1 MEEEK
6 KYSPYEYD
14 EEEKQEDEEQADE
27 DKNPDGTPK
36 DPNAEDE
43 DPDKKTE
50 DEFAD
55 DAPVK
60 VKIDGKIVTMT
71 AKELSEGYMR
81 HSDYTRKT
89 QDLAEKMKD
98 ATPAEKKEVKEK
110 ANEIIDNPEKY
121 TEDDINTAKYLLK
134 VIKGTGIAKEFG
146 LLTREDLEAEKA
158 KEKQVAEFSTKLD
171 SAKTDVS
178 KMTVSYQENGKTV
191 KFTMPAWDEEAV
203 LNHMQETGIMNPKA
217 AYLNMHDAEYRN
229 FIIKQSKGDT
239 SYRSDK
245 GGKKVEPQEKV
256 VDTRTEEG
264 HRSFIAD
271 ELAKL
276 KDK

>member
-1 MEEEK
+1 MEVEK

-14 EEEKQEDEEQADE
+14 EEVQEDEEQPE
-27 DKNPDGTPK
+27 LNEDGTPK

-89 QDLAEKMKD
+89 QDLAEKMKN
-98 ATPAEKKEVKEK
+98 ATPAEKKEVETK
-110 ANEIIDNPEKY
+110 ANEIVENPEKF
-121 TEDDINTAKYLLK
+121 TDDDVNTAKYLLK

-146 LLTREDLEAEKA
+146 FLTREELDAEKA
-158 KEKQVAEFSTKLD
+158 KEKQVAEFSSNLD

-178 KMTVSYQENGKTV
+178 KMTVSYQDNGKTV
-191 KFTMPAWDEEAV
+191 KFSMPAWNEEEV
-203 LNHMQETGIMNPKA
+203 LNHMQETGIMNAKA
-217 AYLNMHDAEYRN
+217 AYLHMHDAEYRN

-256 VDTRTEEG
+256 VDLRTEEG
-264 HRSFIAD
+264 HRSFLAD
-271 ELAKL
+271 EIAKL
-276 KDK
+276 KDN

>member
-1 MEEEK
+1 MEVEK

-14 EEEKQEDEEQADE
+14 EEKQEDEEQPE
-27 DKNPDGTPK
+27 LNEDGTPK

-89 QDLAEKMKD
+89 QDLAEKMKN
-98 ATPAEKKEVKEK
+98 ATPAEKKEVETK
-110 ANEIIDNPEKY
+110 ANEIVDNPEKF
-121 TEDDINTAKYLLK
+121 TDDDVNTAKYLLK

-146 LLTREDLEAEKA
+146 LLTREELDAEKA
-158 KEKQVAEFSTKLD
+158 KEKQVAEFSQNLD

-191 KFTMPAWDEEAV
+191 KFSMPAWDEEAV

-256 VDTRTEEG
+256 VDTRTDEG

-276 KDK
+276 KEK

>member
-1 MEEEK
+1 MEELK
-6 KYSPYEYD
+6 KYSPLEYD
-14 EEEKQEDEEQADE
+14 EESQEDEEQPDPN
-27 DKNPDGTPK
+27 KNEDGTPK
-36 DPNAEDE
+36 DPNADDE

-98 ATPAEKKEVKEK
+98 ATPAEKKEVETK
-110 ANEIIDNPEKY
+110 ANEIVENPEKFS
-121 TEDDINTAKYLLK
+121 DDDVNTAKYLLK
-134 VIKGTGIAKEFG
+134 VIKQTGIAKEFG
-146 LLTREDLEAEKA
+146 LLTREELDAEKA
-158 KEKQVAEFSTKLD
+158 KEKQVAEFSSNLD

-191 KFTMPAWDEEAV
+191 KFAMPVWDEEKV
-203 LNHMQETGIMNPKA
+203 LNHMQETGIMNAKA
-217 AYLNMHDAEYRN
+217 AYLNLYDAEYRN
-229 FIIKQSKGDT
+229 FIIKQSKGST
-239 SYRSDK
+239 SYQSDK
-245 GGKKVEPQEKV
+245 GGKRIEPQEKV

-276 KDK
+276 KKDK

>member
-1 MEEEK
+1 MEELK
-6 KYSPYEYD
+6 KYSPWEYD
-14 EEEKQEDEEQADE
+14 EEEQEDEEQPDT
-27 DKNPDGTPK
+27 NPDGTPK

-43 DPDKKTE
+43 DPAKKTE

-89 QDLAEKMKD
+89 QDLADKMKN
-98 ATPAEKKEVKEK
+98 ATPEEKKEVKDK
-110 ANEIIDNPEKY
+110 ANEIVENPEKF
-121 TEDDINTAKYLLK
+121 TDEDVNTAKYLLK

-146 LLTREDLEAEKA
+146 LLTREELDAEKA

-171 SAKTDVS
+171 SAKTEIG

-191 KFTMPAWDEEAV
+191 KFAMPAWDEEAV
-203 LNHMQETGIMNPKA
+203 LNHMQETGIHDPKV

-256 VDTRTEEG
+256 VDLRSEEG

-271 ELAKL
+271 EIAKL